1 MGLRRKARTTHY
13 ENVIFMSRVRHS
25 SLPILKVLLIY
36 SVTKINVLE
45 AMLEALLIKQFDI
58 SFLDIS
64 AYIGLAA
71 VALMTCNLL
80 MGLLVS
86 TQYSTVTSWPYRR
99 LPISKIHNVTGYT
112 ALLLV
117 LAHPVWLLFA
127 KVSNFTVLNLLV
139 PVTLIH
145 QPLENSLGAVALYL
159 LIFVVITAYLRKR
172 FAYAFWK
179 KLHYTS
185 YGVLVLFFAHSVL
198 IDPNVHAAIPI
209 DFLDGGK
216 LFVYACTAIS
226 SFAILWRVTA
236 GKRLRSLNQ
245 LESPK
250 SVAAKPGW
258 KGQLRLVAISDE
270 APGIRTFRFANPNGA
285 TLELPFSYRA
295 GQYLGFD
302 FNDGQRRFARSYSL
316 SSSPHET
323 HHCDI
328 SVKLIKNGLGSGYL
342 HKQAKVGDLLGCS
355 GPFGEFVFDEK
366 KSRSI
371 LLLGGGVGVTPLMSL
386 VRNLAANNWD
396 GDVHLLYAFMTP
408 QHQAFKHELEA
419 IAAER
424 ANFKMLFLPT
434 ELAGQAWS
442 GPHGLI
448 NTQILTN
455 FVPNLR
461 HSPVYL
467 CGPAPMMTA
476 AKALL
481 KTLGVA
487 AEQIHT
493 EDFGGAV
500 PSVSA
505 SDFVDATVKFKD
517 KQNQLSLRAGGTLL
531 QAAEE
536 AGVLIESS
544 CRVGT
549 CGTCKVRLISGEV
562 TMHRDDALSSKE
574 ISQGIILACQA
585 RCKSAEVLL
594 ETA

>member
-1 MGLRRKARTTHY
+1 
-13 ENVIFMSRVRHS
+13 
-25 SLPILKVLLIY
+25 
-36 SVTKINVLE
+36 
-45 AMLEALLIKQFDI
+45 MLETLLIKQFDI

-139 PVTLIH
+139 PLTLTH
-145 QPLENSLGAVALYL
+145 QPFENSIGAVALYF

-172 FAYAFWK
+172 FAYSFWK
-179 KLHYTS
+179 KLHYAS

-198 IDPNVHAAIPI
+198 IDPNVDAAIPI
-209 DFLDGGK
+209 NFLDGGK
-216 LFVYACTAIS
+216 LFVYACIVIS

-245 LESPK
+245 LQGPK
-250 SVAAKPGW
+250 SSTANPGW
-258 KGQLRLVAISDE
+258 KGQLRLVAISE
-270 APGIRTFRFANPNGA
+270 EVPGIRTFRFANPRGA
-285 TLELPFSYRA
+285 THELPFSYRA

-316 SSSPHET
+316 SSSPHDT

-328 SVKLIKNGLGSGYL
+328 SVKLIKNGLGSSYL
-342 HKQAKVGDLLGCS
+342 HKQAKVGDLLECS
-355 GPFGEFVFDEK
+355 GPFGEFVFNEK

-371 LLLGGGVGVTPLMSL
+371 FLLGGGVGVTPLMSL
-386 VRNLAANNWD
+386 VRNLAANHWD

-408 QHQAFKHELEA
+408 KQQAFKHELEE
-419 IAAER
+419 IAAR
-424 ANFKMLFLPT
+424 RPNFKILFLPT
-434 ELAGQAWS
+434 ELNGHAWS

-448 NTQILTN
+448 DAHILAN

-461 HSPVYL
+461 RSPVYL
-467 CGPAPMMTA
+467 CGPAPMMNA

-481 KTLGVA
+481 KTLGVSDD
-487 AEQIHT
+487 QIHT
-493 EDFGGAV
+493 EDFGGAD
-500 PSVSA
+500 PSVVA
-505 SDFVDATVKFKD
+505 SDFVDATVKFNGKR
-517 KQNQLSLRAGGTLL
+517 KQQSLRAGGTLL

-549 CGTCKVRLISGEV
+549 CGTCKVHLISGEV
-562 TMHRDDALSSKE
+562 QMHRDDALSSKE
-574 ISQGIILACQA
+574 ISQGFILACQA
-585 RCKSAEVLL
+585 RCKSPEVLL
-594 ETA
+594 NIT